1 MPEAALAAVAEAAE
15 DDEAGASSAEEQSVE
30 GQLSE
35 SNLPAAA
42 ISPTVSPTV
51 FNEALQSLTLAAV
64 AEVPELEE
72 ARSSSSEEQL
82 VEGQRGESS
91 NLTVAAGV
99 SSTAAEETSIVQASL

>member
-1 MPEAALAAVAEAAE
+1 M
-15 DDEAGASSAEEQSVE
+15 E

-64 AEVPELEE
+64 AETSEDGE
-72 ARSSSSEEQL
+72 AGASSAEEQL
-82 VEGQRGESS
+82 VEGQQSELA
-91 NLTVAAGV
+91 NLTVAASV
-99 SSTAAEETSIVQASL
+99 SPTAAEETSIVQASL